1 MQTQQIEKFTVFG
14 FKTQTKNQDEM
25 TAETAKIGPL
35 WQRFFAQAAPRLQ
48 PTSKVYGV
56 YSGYESDFNGSF
68 DVYAAANTLSAQDV
82 AGLEA
87 VEIQAGNY
95 LVFSA
100 EGELPQA
107 CIDLWGEV
115 WRYFQSEEAQYQRAY
130 TTDFEYYSGEQSIS
144 IYIAVK

>member
-14 FKTQTKNQDEM
+14 FKTRTKNQDERE
-25 TAETAKIGPL
+25 AETAKIGPL

-68 DVYAAANTLSAQDV
+68 DVYAAANTLSTQDV

-130 TTDFEYYSGEQSIS
+130 TNDFEYYSGEQSIS